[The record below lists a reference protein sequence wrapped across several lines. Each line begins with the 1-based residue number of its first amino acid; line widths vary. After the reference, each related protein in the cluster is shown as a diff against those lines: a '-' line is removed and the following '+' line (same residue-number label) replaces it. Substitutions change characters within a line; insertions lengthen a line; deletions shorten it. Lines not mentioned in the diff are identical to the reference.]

1 MDFNNFKLLAHN
13 TSNFSA
19 DEVDDFE
26 LMNGD
31 ELKEY
36 QEDLEVDSGTLSAW
50 DHMRA
55 FFTMKAAIMG
65 LSKMLTE
72 VE

>member
-1 MDFNNFKLLAHN
+1 MDLKNFKLLVQN

-36 QEDLEVDSGTLSAW
+36 QEDLELDSGTLSDW
-50 DHMRA
+50 DHIRA
-55 FFTMKAAIMG
+55 FYTLKATING
-65 LSKMLTE
+65 LRDMLNE
-72 VE
+72 R